1 MTSQNILTPDGA
13 LQPKKKKTTRDT
25 VLSVAV
31 LAIIAL
37 VCVALLSVANEYL
50 KYEAKLDLATAG
62 MINDMVDIG
71 VSDEE
76 TFSEG
81 YLKLYGAEELAAL
94 DFDLAAFNKGRN
106 NNNGVINAVYGVVKG
121 GKAYDYAV
129 VEVGSHGYYDMTIL
143 VAFDK
148 EKRIAGIKAK
158 SETEDKSYVQ
168 IFESD
173 RFEAFVQSMIG
184 KTDVP
189 VEKEILIST
198 GATTKRSV
206 KGLYTALNAATE
218 CAKHLDGLF
227 VEPTEEGEEA

>member
-1 MTSQNILTPDGA
+1 MTSRNILTPDGS

-50 KYEAKLDLATAG
+50 KYEAKLDLQTAG
-62 MINDMVDIG
+62 MINDMVGIG

-76 TFSEG
+76 AFSEG
-81 YLKLYGAEELAAL
+81 YLKLYSADELAAL

-148 EKRIAGIKAK
+148 EKRIAGVKAK
-158 SETEDKSYVQ
+158 AVNEDKFDGQ
-168 IFESD
+168 IFDGNRFDDFVDLVKDKTEVPAES
-173 RFEAFVQSMIG
+173 
-184 KTDVP
+184 
-189 VEKEILIST
+189 EILINT
-198 GATTKRSV
+198 GATTKFSV